1 MGLIKILS
9 VGDQLILNTGEKD
22 IVVTLSEKAS
32 KNVILKIEADRSVK
46 ITTVSKDKIWL
57 GGIK

>member
-22 IVVTLSEKAS
+22 IIVTLSEKAS
-32 KNVILKIEADRSVK
+32 KNVILKIDADKSVR
-46 ITTVSKDKIWL
+46 ITTVSKNKIWL